1 MAATSFINKIIME
14 QYTKYLKDK
23 KVIFG
28 LVVVAAILFNG
39 IKGCGSC
46 DEVKASCDAPAI
58 TE

>member
-1 MAATSFINKIIME
+1 ME

-28 LVVVAAILFNG
+28 LVVVAAILFNA

-46 DEVKASCDAPAI
+46 GEEEKTSCETAI
-58 TE
+58 HHICTPSCNHGGV

>member
-1 MAATSFINKIIME
+1 ME

-28 LVVVAAILFNG
+28 LIVAVLILFNA

-46 DEVKASCDAPAI
+46 GDDHDCDDHDDHAECTSDVAC
-58 TE
+58 EKE

>member
-1 MAATSFINKIIME
+1 ME

-28 LVVVAAILFNG
+28 LIVVALILFNA

-46 DEVKASCDAPAI
+46 GEEKTSCE
-58 TE
+58 TTTCQHGGV

>member
-1 MAATSFINKIIME
+1 ME

-28 LVVVAAILFNG
+28 LIVVALILFNA

-46 DEVKASCDAPAI
+46 GEEKTSCETATHHICTAACQHGGV
-58 TE
+58 

>member
-1 MAATSFINKIIME
+1 ME

-28 LVVVAAILFNG
+28 LIVAVLILFNA

-46 DEVKASCDAPAI
+46 GDDHDCDHDHDDHAECTSDVAC
-58 TE
+58 EKE

>member
-1 MAATSFINKIIME
+1 ME

-28 LVVVAAILFNG
+28 LVVVAAILFNA

-46 DEVKASCDAPAI
+46 EEKASCETATRHLCTASCNHNGV
-58 TE
+58 

>member
-1 MAATSFINKIIME
+1 ME

-46 DEVKASCDAPAI
+46 DEAKASCDAPAI

>member
-1 MAATSFINKIIME
+1 ME

-28 LVVVAAILFNG
+28 LIVAVLILFNA

-46 DEVKASCDAPAI
+46 GDDHDCDDHAECTSDVAC
-58 TE
+58 EKE

>member
-1 MAATSFINKIIME
+1 ME

-28 LVVVAAILFNG
+28 LIVVVLIVFNA

-46 DEVKASCDAPAI
+46 GDTDHSDCASDVACEAK
-58 TE
+58 E